1 MGSDNVTLLNEAVG
15 FNLDVFIKVVADDL
29 GYNS

>member
-15 FNLDVFIKVVADDL
+15 FILDVFIKVVADDL